1 MTAAPTPP
9 PDPDAVS
16 NAWNIHSALA
26 DWTGKVDSKA
36 SFALGL
42 ETALFA
48 GLIAL
53 TGPGWRLD
61 TLNGLGSQITF
72 WTAAVLLVV
81 AILLSAWVVIPSLR
95 GRKMD
100 NEAPNYFV
108 FFGHLKSWKE
118 ADVVDALEHRPILP
132 VLAHSLVI
140 MSDIAWKKHR
150 RVQLSMAAAVLGAL
164 GILLTLLIN

>member
-1 MTAAPTPP
+1 MSTPSSVP
-9 PDPDAVS
+9 PNPDAVS
-16 NAWNIHSALA
+16 NAWNIHSALT

-42 ETALFA
+42 ETAMFA

-61 TLNGLGSQITF
+61 TLYGLASKITF
-72 WTAAVLLVV
+72 WADAVLLVA

-95 GRKMD
+95 GHKMRL
-100 NEAPNYFV
+100 EAPNHFV
-108 FFGHLKSWKE
+108 FFGHLKSWNE
-118 ADVVDALEHRPILP
+118 ADVVEALKKRPILP

-150 RVQLSMAAAVLGAL
+150 RVQLSMAAGVLGAL
-164 GILLTLLIN
+164 AILLTLLIN